1 MNWDTILYISV
12 ALNIVGLIYFWPTEM
27 RIYKKVDRMMKE
39 FDRMNLLQKKMRDA
53 ITEED
58 EKP

>member
-1 MNWDTILYISV
+1 MNWDTILYISI

>member
-1 MNWDTILYISV
+1 MNWDTILYISI

-58 EKP
+58 ENP